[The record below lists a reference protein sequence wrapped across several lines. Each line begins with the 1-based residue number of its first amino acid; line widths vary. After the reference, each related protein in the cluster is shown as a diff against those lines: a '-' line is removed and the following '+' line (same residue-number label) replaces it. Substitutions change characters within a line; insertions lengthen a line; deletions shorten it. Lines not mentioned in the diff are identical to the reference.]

1 MKQAISSDEERL
13 IEKLHK
19 IETLFARTTIPGE
32 RKAAETAADR
42 IRLRLQQLEKVE
54 RSVEYRFTLPD
65 TWSKALFIA
74 LLRRYN
80 LKPYRYRGQ
89 RRTTVVV
96 KVAVSFVN
104 EVLWPEFRE
113 LNATLRT
120 HLDSVTARIIHQAI
134 HGNDA
139 EVEER
144 AAQGTNAVADQGAL
158 TLE

>member
-1 MKQAISSDEERL
+1 VKHTISADEERL

-42 IRLRLQQLEKVE
+42 IRQRLQQLEKVE
-54 RSVEYRFTLPD
+54 RSVEYRFSLPD
-65 TWSKALFIA
+65 TWSKALFTA
-74 LLRRYN
+74 LLRRYD

-89 RRTTVVV
+89 RRTTVMV

-120 HLDSVTARIIHQAI
+120 HLDSVTTRIIEQAI
-134 HGNDA
+134 HGDDA

-144 AAQGTNAVADQGAL
+144 ASQGAGTAADQGAL
-158 TLE
+158 ALE